1 MRPKE
6 RRDSGQSDLFRARL
20 DQIVDMGHPLAKLAA
35 TIDWRFLEERFGAAY
50 SDKPGQPPLP
60 TRLMAGLS
68 ILKHTHNLSDEEL
81 CARWI
86 ENPYF
91 QLFCG
96 EEFFRHTL
104 PFDRSSLTRWRQ
116 RMGEKKLVALI
127 QESLNAATRAGA
139 AKPSDFAK
147 VIIDTTVQPK
157 AVAFPTDA
165 KLMHRARE
173 LLVRLA
179 KKHSVPLRQS
189 YARVGKWALMAYQ
202 RYAHAKQFKRA
213 NRALRRVR
221 TYLGRVLRDTTRKT
235 RNDARL
241 RQIFAEPLSL
251 AFRVR
256 HQHRSQRGRKVYS
269 LHAPEVECIGKGK
282 AHRPY
287 EFGVK
292 VSVATTLARSRGGQF
307 IAHVKS
313 LPGNPY
319 DGHTLEAV
327 IPEIETQIGASLSR
341 IVADRGYRGHKA
353 SPDHTMK
360 VYVSGQKRGVTD
372 AIKRDLRRRSAIEPV
387 IGHAK
392 GEHRMGRNFLKGVHG
407 DAANAVLAAAGY
419 NFRRLLA
426 WLAILWRVFV
436 MALLAEVPDAAFVPP
451 SNPEPYILPSKP
463 RTPHTSRSTDISC
476 SGGHGR
482 ALLKIERCCR
492 ISHRSR
498 LLNSLSDRAAS

>member
-1 MRPKE
+1 MIPCCRLLDGRVIRCG
-6 RRDSGQSDLFRARL
+6 RRSVGTAVRTICSGLGSTRSSTWAIR
-20 DQIVDMGHPLAKLAA
+20 LAKLAA
-35 TIDWRFLEERFGAAY
+35 TIDWRFLEERFGTVY

-81 CARWI
+81 CARWV

-96 EEFFRHTL
+96 EEFFRHKL

-116 RMGEKKLVALI
+116 RMGEEKLVALI
-127 QESLNAATRAGA
+127 QESLNAATRTGA
-139 AKPSDFAK
+139 AKPTDFSK
-147 VIIDTTVQPK
+147 VIVDTTVQPK

-173 LLVRLA
+173 RLVRLA
-179 KKHSVPLRQS
+179 QKHGVRLRQS
-189 YARVGKWALMAYQ
+189 YARVGKRALMAYQ
-202 RYAHAKQFKRA
+202 RYAHAKQFRRA
-213 NRALRRVR
+213 NRALRSVR
-221 TYLGRVLRDTTRKT
+221 TYLGRVFRDIVRKT
-235 RNDARL
+235 RGDERL
-241 RQIFAEPLSL
+241 RGIFAEPLSL

-256 HQHRSQRGRKVYS
+256 HQRQNQRGPKVYS

-292 VSVATTLARSRGGQF
+292 VSVATTLAHSKGGQF
-307 IAHVKS
+307 IAHVKA

-319 DGHTLEAV
+319 DGHTLETV
-327 IPEIETQIGASLSR
+327 IPQIGASLSR
-341 IVADRGYRGHKA
+341 IVADRGYRGHNA
-353 SPDHTMK
+353 PPDHKMK
-360 VYVSGQKRGVTD
+360 VYISGQKRRVTD
-372 AIKRDLRRRSAIEPV
+372 AIKRDLRRRSAVEPV

-392 GEHRMGRNFLKGVHG
+392 SEHRMGRNFLKGAHG
-407 DAANAVLAAAGY
+407 DAANAVLAAAAY

-436 MALLAEVPDAAFVPP
+436 MAMLADAAPAP
-451 SNPEPYILPSKP
+451 LG
-463 RTPHTSRSTDISC
+463 D
-476 SGGHGR
+476 
-482 ALLKIERCCR
+482 A
-492 ISHRSR
+492 
-498 LLNSLSDRAAS
+498 